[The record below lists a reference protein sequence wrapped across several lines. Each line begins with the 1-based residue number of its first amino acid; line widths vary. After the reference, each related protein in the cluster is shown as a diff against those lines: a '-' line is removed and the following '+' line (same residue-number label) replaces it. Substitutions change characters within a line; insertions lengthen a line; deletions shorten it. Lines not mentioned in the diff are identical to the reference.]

1 MSDDFNSLIMGGG
14 VKAFPFDNMGDVV
27 EGEIVN
33 METRQQTEMTA
44 DGSKGAPKF
53 FDDGRPMMMGVLTLQ
68 TDLRT
73 DDDDDGLRSVYIR
86 GGSFDIAQGKGMSS
100 GAALK
105 DAVKR
110 SGAKNVEIGGRLAI
124 AWTGVAPRKGGFNP
138 AKLYTATY
146 KAPSIGIDID
156 EMA

>member
-1 MSDDFNSLIMGGG
+1 MSDDFNSLLMGGG
-14 VKAFPFDNMGDVV
+14 SRAYPFDNMGDTV

-33 METRQQTEMTA
+33 METRQQTEMGTNA
-44 DGSKGAPKF
+44 LKF

-68 TDLRT
+68 TDLHD
-73 DDDDDGLRSVYIR
+73 DDDDDGLRNVYIR
-86 GGSFDIAQGKGMSS
+86 GGNFDIAQGKGTSS
-100 GAALK
+100 KDALK

-110 SGAKNVEIGGRLAI
+110 SGAKGVEIGGRLSLS
-124 AWTGVAPRKGGFNP
+124 WTGVAPRKGGFNP

-146 KAPSIGIDID
+146 KAPSAAIDID